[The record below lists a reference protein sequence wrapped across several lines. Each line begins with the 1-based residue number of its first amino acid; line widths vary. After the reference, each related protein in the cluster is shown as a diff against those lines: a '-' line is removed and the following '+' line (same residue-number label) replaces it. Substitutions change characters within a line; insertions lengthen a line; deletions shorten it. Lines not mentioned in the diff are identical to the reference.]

1 MSLLCAGMVKRSL
14 MRTMGGVPIVD
25 EEGMKQ
31 FRFGV
36 DARRWREFSEACNI
50 NAGREFSPTAVEA
63 RAFYLWSDAID
74 AIFEHYKVREDQ
86 GPVLLMIWMN

>member
-1 MSLLCAGMVKRSL
+1 